1 MPFHVTSAT
10 LAPVFAAGLALVT
23 LTGAV
28 GAQDQ
33 PKDMLELTL
42 ATAETDINPTTD
54 SVLKLAARLG
64 LYEKHGV
71 KVNIIEL
78 DGTPQ
83 AVAALNSGSAALA
96 DIGIDSAIRLRA
108 DNDLKLRGIGSGALG
123 APYLIAAKTAVATL
137 GDLAGH
143 SFAIA
148 DNGSLDHTLT
158 QVVLAAKGVPA
169 DAPQYVAIGAPGVR
183 AQALAAGKVDATTVS
198 YGTFQ
203 PIADTPGI
211 HILVT
216 PEDFAAASPN
226 LTKFIAALDTTIDKK
241 HEALQRFVDALIDAS
256 RTFESHPDQWVD
268 AVHAVRDDLTTD
280 SLTRTA
286 GFFGDRWCVNGCL
299 LASEVEKTVKFVYSK
314 PDFKDVKPV
323 DPADLVDQDFVTQAI
338 SDLGAYSGPSLD
350 KR

>member
-1 MPFHVTSAT
+1 MPFHSTFIST
-10 LAPVFAAGLALVT
+10 LAAGLALAT
-23 LTGAV
+23 LTG
-28 GAQDQ
+28 GALAQSQ
-33 PKDMLELTL
+33 PTDMLQLTL

-71 KVNIIEL
+71 KVTIIEL

-83 AVAALNSGSAALA
+83 AVAALNSGAADLA
-96 DIGIDSAIRLRA
+96 DISIDSVIRLRA
-108 DNDLKLRGIGSGALG
+108 DNDLHLRGIVSASLG
-123 APYLIAAKTAVATL
+123 APYLIAAKDDITS
-137 GDLAGH
+137 LAGLAGR

-158 QVVLAAKGVPA
+158 QVVLKAQGVAP
-169 DAPQYVAIGAPGVR
+169 DAPQYVPIGAPGARV
-183 AQALAAGKVDATTVS
+183 QALAAGRVDATTVS

-203 PIADTPGI
+203 PIANTPGI
-211 HILVT
+211 HILVK

-226 LTKFIAALDTTIDKK
+226 LTKFIAALDTTISSK
-241 HEALQRFVDALIDAS
+241 HEALQRFVDALLDAS
-256 RTFESHPDQWVD
+256 RNFESHPDQWVD
-268 AVHAVRDDLTTD
+268 AVNAVRDDLSKE

-299 LASEVEKTVKFVYSK
+299 TQAELEKTVKFVYAN
-314 PDFKDVKPV
+314 PDFKDVKAV
-323 DPADLVDQDFVTQAI
+323 SATDIVDQEFVTQAI
-338 SDLGAYSGPSLD
+338 TDLGAYSGPSLD